1 MNEWGFGSLRAG
13 HRIANASLLMYV
25 QSRYEAGH
33 HSGLAAETK
42 RDDHLVKHVEVPQ
55 YGNYGGDQAEGHDH
69 TVDSDIQRF
78 YQLNW

>member
-1 MNEWGFGSLRAG
+1 
-13 HRIANASLLMYV
+13 MYARY
-25 QSRYEAGH
+25 RYEAGD
-33 HSGLAAETK
+33 HSGLAAETESLGFTK